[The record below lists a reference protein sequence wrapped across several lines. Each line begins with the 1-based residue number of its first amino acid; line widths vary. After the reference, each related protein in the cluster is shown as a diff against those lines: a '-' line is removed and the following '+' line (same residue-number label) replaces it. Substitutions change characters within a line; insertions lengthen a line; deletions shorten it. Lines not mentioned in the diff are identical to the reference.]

1 MCWSHQGLQL
11 VHEVLFQ
18 TISQTSPLVT
28 KQSPRCQCFLF
39 SPFSFF
45 FRMGYSLADPMPAT
59 SLNYTTNDS
68 TYPFASCNLKYQTSD
83 ESLLTFRPLLSDR
96 HTPYK
101 CISGKGTSCPK
112 KRATFMPIYPKHRV
126 QVSRSPTYPE
136 TTTRTQVSWPNSE
149 NRNKATNC
157 IYKIR

>member
-83 ESLLTFRPLLSDR
+83 ESLLTFRPLLTDR

-101 CISGKGTSCPK
+101 CISDKGTSCQK
-112 KRATFMPIYPKHRV
+112 KKKSYVYAHLP
-126 QVSRSPTYPE
+126 
-136 TTTRTQVSWPNSE
+136 RTQSPRV
-149 NRNKATNC
+149 
-157 IYKIR
+157 